1 MKIFYKT
8 RATSVGGRDGH
19 VALDDGS
26 FGLDLVSFTNESGKT
41 GANPEQLFAMGYAAC
56 FDNALIHIIQ
66 QQKLEGVSTKTSC
79 AVGIGQNA
87 QGGFA
92 LDIDLDVEVRGMD
105 KKSAIE
111 LVKKGHEVCPYSNAT
126 RDNIDVRL
134 HVSVVD
140 TFDI

>member
-79 AVGIGQNA
+79 AVGIGQNV
-87 QGGFA
+87 QGGFS

>member
-26 FGLDLVSFTNESGKT
+26 FDLDLVSFANESGKT

-56 FDNALIHIIQ
+56 FDNALIHIAQ

-79 AVGIGQNA
+79 AIGIGQKA
-87 QGGFA
+87 DGGFA
-92 LDIDLDVEVRGMD
+92 LDVDLDVDVLGLNKD
-105 KKSAIE
+105 DAVA
-111 LVKKGHEVCPYSNAT
+111 LVKKAHEICPYSNAT
-126 RDNIDVRL
+126 RGNIDVRL
-134 HVSVVD
+134 HVSLVE
-140 TFDI
+140 TIDI